1 MMSTTIILA
10 IPAVVMLALARDARA
25 PQPPGAPASFEVVS
39 VKRLAT
45 SRPGSMSPMLMPGG
59 RVVAQN
65 VTAKELIRSAY
76 ALEDSQVEGGPG
88 WIGSDRFDI
97 EARAAATATP
107 DDVRAMLRA
116 LMKERFK
123 LESHTESKETSI
135 FAMVPARSDGK
146 LGAGL
151 RRSGTECAS
160 ITPPPGA
167 PAPPPP
173 PPGAGVGLG
182 GFAFRC
188 PSAFLPGRFSIRAID
203 LRGFATVLWRR
214 ANVGRPVTDRTG
226 LTGDFDID
234 LFYAPYGENINGA
247 PIPTDGLP
255 SIFTAVQ
262 EQLGLRLDSSRGP
275 IDVLVIDR
283 VSPPAEN

>member
-1 MMSTTIILA
+1 MASKTIALIIGA
-10 IPAVVMLALARDARA
+10 VMLAFGLDAHARQSAR
-25 PQPPGAPASFEVVS
+25 APASFEVVS
-39 VKRLAT
+39 VKRLAS

-65 VTAKELIRSAY
+65 VTARELIRSAY

-88 WIGSDRFDI
+88 WIGADRFDI

-116 LMKERFK
+116 LMKDRFS
-123 LESHTESKETSI
+123 LESHIESKETSI
-135 FAMVPARSDGK
+135 FAMIASRSDGK

-151 RRSGTECAS
+151 RRAGTACAP

-173 PPGAGVGLG
+173 PPASGLGLG

-203 LRGFATVLWRR
+203 MRGFATVLWRR

-262 EQLGLRLDSSRGP
+262 EQLGLRLDSARGP

-283 VSPPAEN
+283 LSPPAEN

>member
-1 MMSTTIILA
+1 MASRTIALIIGA
-10 IPAVVMLALARDARA
+10 VMLAFGLDAHARQSAR
-25 PQPPGAPASFEVVS
+25 APASFEVVS
-39 VKRLAT
+39 VKRLAS

-65 VTAKELIRSAY
+65 VTARELIRSAY
-76 ALEDSQVEGGPG
+76 ALEDSQVGGGPG
-88 WIGSDRFDI
+88 WIGAERFDI

-116 LMKERFK
+116 LMKDRFS
-123 LESHTESKETSI
+123 LESHIESKETSI
-135 FAMVPARSDGK
+135 FAMIASRSDGK

-151 RRSGTECAS
+151 RRAGTACAP

-173 PPGAGVGLG
+173 PPASGRGLG

-203 LRGFATVLWRR
+203 MRGFATVLWRR

-262 EQLGLRLDSSRGP
+262 EQLGLRLDSARGP

-283 VSPPAEN
+283 LSPPAEN

>member
-1 MMSTTIILA
+1 MASRTIALIIGA
-10 IPAVVMLALARDARA
+10 VMLAFGLDAHARQSAR
-25 PQPPGAPASFEVVS
+25 APASFEVVS
-39 VKRLAT
+39 VKRLAS

-65 VTAKELIRSAY
+65 VTARELIRSAY

-88 WIGSDRFDI
+88 WIGADRFDI

-116 LMKERFK
+116 LMKDRFS
-123 LESHTESKETSI
+123 LESHIESKETSI
-135 FAMVPARSDGK
+135 FAMIASRSDGK

-151 RRSGTECAS
+151 RRAGTACAP

-173 PPGAGVGLG
+173 PPASGLGLG

-203 LRGFATVLWRR
+203 MRGFATVLWRR

-262 EQLGLRLDSSRGP
+262 EQLGLRLDSARGP

-283 VSPPAEN
+283 LSPPAEN

>member
-1 MMSTTIILA
+1 MASKTITLIIGA
-10 IPAVVMLALARDARA
+10 VMLAFGLDAHARQSAR
-25 PQPPGAPASFEVVS
+25 APASFEVVS
-39 VKRLAT
+39 VKRLAS

-65 VTAKELIRSAY
+65 VTARELIRSAY

-88 WIGSDRFDI
+88 WIGADRFDI

-116 LMKERFK
+116 LMKDRFS
-123 LESHTESKETSI
+123 LESHIESKETSI
-135 FAMVPARSDGK
+135 FAMIASRSDGK

-151 RRSGTECAS
+151 RRAGTACAP

-173 PPGAGVGLG
+173 PPASGLGLG

-203 LRGFATVLWRR
+203 MRGFATVLWRR

-262 EQLGLRLDSSRGP
+262 EQLGLRLDSARGP

-283 VSPPAEN
+283 LSPPAEN

>member
-1 MMSTTIILA
+1 MASRTIALIIGA
-10 IPAVVMLALARDARA
+10 VMLAFGLDAHARQSTR
-25 PQPPGAPASFEVVS
+25 PPASFEVVS
-39 VKRLAT
+39 VKRLAS

-65 VTAKELIRSAY
+65 VTARELIRSAY
-76 ALEDSQVEGGPG
+76 ALEDSQVGGGPG
-88 WIGSDRFDI
+88 WIGAERFDI

-116 LMKERFK
+116 LMKDRFS
-123 LESHTESKETSI
+123 LESHIESKETSI
-135 FAMVPARSDGK
+135 FAMIASRSDGK

-151 RRSGTECAS
+151 RRSGTACAP

-173 PPGAGVGLG
+173 PPASGLGLG
-182 GFAFRC
+182 GFAFHC

-203 LRGFATVLWRR
+203 MRGFATVLWRR

-262 EQLGLRLDSSRGP
+262 EQLGLRLDSARGP

-283 VSPPAEN
+283 LSPPAEN